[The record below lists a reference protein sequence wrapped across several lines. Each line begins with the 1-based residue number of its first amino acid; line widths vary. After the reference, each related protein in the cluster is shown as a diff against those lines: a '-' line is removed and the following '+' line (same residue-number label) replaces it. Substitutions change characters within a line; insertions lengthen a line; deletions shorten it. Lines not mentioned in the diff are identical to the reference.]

1 MNCIVV
7 GAGNAGR
14 PVARLL
20 NYAGHKVRITD
31 PKNIEDFHK
40 DVQKTL
46 KVMENEGVELNLGV
60 FEPDLDGIDTVYL
73 SPTVPENSPSYKI
86 IKEANLDVFTN
97 DDFGRLT
104 DSLIDIDIVGV
115 TGSVG
120 KTSTT
125 HMVSEIF
132 RTAGY
137 QVWLCSSMTQNLVSE
152 VIVDGIIK
160 GLPERADIAVLEL
173 PHGTAGLMGE
183 LQLKVGALLNIYE
196 EHLSEFGGSMERYT
210 QRKMFISKNSE
221 NFITSIHCK
230 DIVKDARPDAI
241 FYSMV
246 KDLPDYDASKK
257 EDYFKG
263 IANSQSIPISETQIC
278 NFIGDSAKGAIDI
291 GYSFKNKKD
300 ELFEGSFESEFHMMS
315 YYYENAVAATAIT
328 MAYGL
333 DVEIIKKGLANFKG
347 LAVHMEYIGDYNGRE
362 VFVDASYLI
371 EGITAALDFLGDRN
385 LVLLLDNFDTST
397 KRDKKETGKLMGKY
411 ADVMIATGFNEV
423 YQRID
428 YEPAKE
434 LLDAATDSEAVKV
447 VAGTMEEGAE
457 LSIKYSKPGDTILHL
472 GPQLMQDPEGIMD
485 KIVTGLE
492 EGCRKYE

>member
-1 MNCIVV
+1 MNVIVV

-20 NYAGHKVRITD
+20 NYAGHKVKITD
-31 PKNIEDFHK
+31 PKNIEDFHM

-46 KVMENEGVELNLGV
+46 KIMEKEGVELDLGV
-60 FEPDLDGIDTVYL
+60 FEPSLDGIDTVYL
-73 SPTVPENSPSYKI
+73 SPTVPENSPAYKI
-86 IKEANLDVFTN
+86 IADADLDVFTN
-97 DDFGRLT
+97 DDFGRLA
-104 DSLIDIDIVGV
+104 DSYIKPDIIGI

-132 RTAGY
+132 RAAGY

-160 GLPERADIAVLEL
+160 GLPDKADIAVLEL

-196 EHLSEFGGSMERYT
+196 EHLSEFGGSMEKYT
-210 QRKMFISKNSE
+210 ERKMFITKNSE

-230 DIVKDARPDAI
+230 DTVKEARPDAI
-241 FYSMV
+241 FYAMV
-246 KDLPDYDASKK
+246 KDLPGYEEDKK
-257 EDYFKG
+257 QRYFDKISNFEE
-263 IANSQSIPISETQIC
+263 IAIGENQVC
-278 NFIGDSAKGAIDI
+278 NFIGDSAKGAINI
-291 GYSFKNKKD
+291 GYKFRNKND
-300 ELFEGSFESEFHMMS
+300 ELLKGSFTSDFHMMS
-315 YYYENAVAATAIT
+315 YYYENAVAATAIA

-333 DVEIIKKGLANFKG
+333 DLPVIKKGLSNFKG
-347 LAVHMEYIGDYNGRE
+347 LAVHMEYIGEYNGRE

-371 EGITAALDFLGDRN
+371 EGITAALDFLGDRD

-411 ADVMIATGFNEV
+411 ADVMVATGFNEV
-423 YQRID
+423 YQRVD
-428 YEPAKE
+428 LEPAQE
-434 LLDAATDSEAVKV
+434 LLDAAVDSKACKV
-447 VAGTMEEGAE
+447 IAGTMEEGAE
-457 LSIKYSKPGDTILHL
+457 LAIKYSKPGDTILHL
-472 GPQLMQDPEGIMD
+472 GPQLMQDPEGIMA
-485 KIVTGLE
+485 KIVAGLE
-492 EGCRKYE
+492 EGCKKYE

>member
-1 MNCIVV
+1 M
-7 GAGNAGR
+7 
-14 PVARLL
+14 
-20 NYAGHKVRITD
+20 
-31 PKNIEDFHK
+31 

-46 KVMENEGVELNLGV
+46 RLMESEGVELDLGV
-60 FEPDLDGIDTVYL
+60 FEPNLDGIDTVYL
-73 SPTVPENSPSYKI
+73 SPTVPENAPAYKI
-86 IKEANLDVFTN
+86 VKEASLNVFTN
-97 DDFGRLT
+97 DDFGRLA
-104 DSLIDIDIVGV
+104 DSFIDIDIIGI

-125 HMVSEIF
+125 HMTTEIF

-137 QVWLCSSMTQNLVSE
+137 QVWICSSMTQNLVSE

-160 GLPERADIAVLEL
+160 GIPEKSDIAILEL

-183 LQLKVGALLNIYE
+183 LKLKVGALLNIYE

-210 QRKMFISKNSE
+210 QRKMFIAKNSE

-230 DIVKDARPDAI
+230 DTVKEARPDAI
-241 FYSMV
+241 FYAMV
-246 KDLPDYDASKK
+246 KDLPGYDPSKK
-257 EDYFKG
+257 SEYFDKVANFEE
-263 IANSQSIPISETQIC
+263 IAIGEGQVC

-291 GYSFKNKKD
+291 AYKFRNKSN
-300 ELFEGSFESEFHMMS
+300 ELKKGNFTSDFHMMS
-315 YYYENAVAATAIT
+315 YYYENAVAATAIA

-333 DVEIIKKGLANFKG
+333 PVEIIKQGLANFKG
-347 LAVHMEYIGDYNGRE
+347 LSVHMEYIGDYNGRE
-362 VFVDASYLI
+362 VYIDASYLI

-397 KRDKKETGKLMGKY
+397 YRDKKETGKLMGQY
-411 ADVMIATGFNEV
+411 ANVMVATGFNEV

-428 YEPAKE
+428 LEPAQE
-434 LLDAATDSEAVKV
+434 LLDAAVDSEAIKV
-447 VAGTMEEGAE
+447 IAGTMEEGAE
-457 LSIKYSKPGDTILHL
+457 LAIKYSKPGDTILHL
-472 GPQLMQDPEGIMD
+472 GPQLMQDPEGIME

>member
-97 DDFGRLT
+97 EDFGRLT

-137 QVWLCSSMTQNLVSE
+137 QVWLCSSMTQNLVS
-152 VIVDGIIK
+152 
-160 GLPERADIAVLEL
+160 R
-173 PHGTAGLMGE
+173 
-183 LQLKVGALLNIYE
+183 
-196 EHLSEFGGSMERYT
+196 S
-210 QRKMFISKNSE
+210 
-221 NFITSIHCK
+221 
-230 DIVKDARPDAI
+230 
-241 FYSMV
+241 YS
-246 KDLPDYDASKK
+246 
-257 EDYFKG
+257 
-263 IANSQSIPISETQIC
+263 
-278 NFIGDSAKGAIDI
+278 
-291 GYSFKNKKD
+291 
-300 ELFEGSFESEFHMMS
+300 
-315 YYYENAVAATAIT
+315 
-328 MAYGL
+328 
-333 DVEIIKKGLANFKG
+333 
-347 LAVHMEYIGDYNGRE
+347 
-362 VFVDASYLI
+362 
-371 EGITAALDFLGDRN
+371 
-385 LVLLLDNFDTST
+385 
-397 KRDKKETGKLMGKY
+397 
-411 ADVMIATGFNEV
+411 
-423 YQRID
+423 
-428 YEPAKE
+428 
-434 LLDAATDSEAVKV
+434 
-447 VAGTMEEGAE
+447 
-457 LSIKYSKPGDTILHL
+457 
-472 GPQLMQDPEGIMD
+472 
-485 KIVTGLE
+485 
-492 EGCRKYE
+492 

>member
-20 NYAGHKVRITD
+20 NYAGHKVKITD
-31 PKNIEDFHK
+31 PKNLEDFHM

-46 KVMENEGVELNLGV
+46 RLMESEGVELDLGV
-60 FEPDLDGIDTVYL
+60 FKPTLDGIDTVYL
-73 SPTVPENSPSYKI
+73 SPTVPENSPAYKI

-97 DDFGRLT
+97 EDFGRLA
-104 DSLIDIDIVGV
+104 DSFIDIDIIGI

-125 HMVSEIF
+125 HMVTEIF

-137 QVWLCSSMTQNLVSE
+137 QVWICSSMTQNLVSE

-160 GLPERADIAVLEL
+160 GIPEKSDIAVLEL

-210 QRKMFISKNSE
+210 QRKMFIAKNSE

-230 DIVKDARPDAI
+230 DTVKDARPDAI
-241 FYSMV
+241 FYAMV
-246 KDLPDYDASKK
+246 KDLPNYDESKK
-257 EDYFKG
+257 SSYFDK
-263 IANSQSIPISETQIC
+263 IANFEELAIGEGQVC

-291 GYSFKNKKD
+291 GYKFRNKAD
-300 ELFEGSFESEFHMMS
+300 ELKKGSFESEFHMMS
-315 YYYENAVAATAIT
+315 YYYENAVAACAIS

-333 DVEIIKKGLANFKG
+333 SVEIIKQGLANFKG
-347 LAVHMEYIGDYNGRE
+347 LSVHMEYIGDYNGRE
-362 VFVDASYLI
+362 VYIDASYLI
-371 EGITAALDFLGDRN
+371 EGITAALDFLGDRS

-397 KRDKKETGKLMGKY
+397 YRDKKETGKLMGKY
-411 ADVMIATGFNEV
+411 ADVMVATGFNEV
-423 YQRID
+423 YQRVD
-428 YEPAKE
+428 LEPAQE
-434 LLDAATDSEAVKV
+434 LLDAAVDSKAVKV
-447 VAGTMEEGAE
+447 IAGTMEEGAE
-457 LSIKYSKPGDTILHL
+457 LAIKYSKPGDTILHL
-472 GPQLMQDPEGIMD
+472 GPQLMQDPEGIME
-485 KIVTGLE
+485 KIVNGLE
-492 EGCRKYE
+492 EGCKKYE